1 MIMETLQR
9 NAVKIKLPK
18 KPNLKKDCDGLWAKI
33 VKLKA
38 GNKSEYSGKTDS
50 LNAHHVF
57 GKPNFRLRYELDNG
71 VCLTNGEHFYIA
83 HIQGRKHLIEE
94 LIRNKL
100 GKKRYQELE
109 AMCSGSYKS
118 FLPAI
123 KIMLENEL
131 KKLEDN
137 Q

>member
-1 MIMETLQR
+1 
-9 NAVKIKLPK
+9 VKIPK
-18 KPNLKKDCDGLWAKI
+18 KPNLKKECDVMWAKI
-33 VKLKA
+33 VKLRA
-38 GNKSEYSGKTDS
+38 GNKSELSGKTER

-57 GKPNFRLRYELDNG
+57 GKPNLRLRYELDNG

-94 LIRNKL
+94 LVRNKL

-123 KIMLENEL
+123 KIYLQTILEGD
-131 KKLEDN
+131 KK
-137 Q
+137 